1 MKRVVKKQSKKNRQK
16 KKNHIVL
23 AVIICLYVVTSIL
36 LKNYNTSLNIKKH
49 DIEVSNKQLVNKN
62 ATLKLKIDELR
73 SFDRINAIAKKN
85 GLTNREGAI
94 KNVR

>member
-1 MKRVVKKQSKKNRQK
+1 MKRVVKKQSARNKKNR
-16 KKNHIVL
+16 KNQIVF
-23 AVIICLYVVTSIL
+23 AVIISLYVVTSIL